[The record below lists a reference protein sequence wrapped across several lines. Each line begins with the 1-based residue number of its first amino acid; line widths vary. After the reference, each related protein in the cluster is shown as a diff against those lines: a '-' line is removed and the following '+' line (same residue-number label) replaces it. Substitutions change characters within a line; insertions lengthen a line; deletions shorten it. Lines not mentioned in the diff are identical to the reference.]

1 MNLRPC
7 SPGEDQVVGTQATV
21 SPLAMVP
28 RLALSASVS
37 NPDRD
42 AWLLH
47 QSWCRDA
54 QSQQSWDTAV

>member
-7 SPGEDQVVGTQATV
+7 SPGGDQVVGAQATV

-28 RLALSASVS
+28 RLALSASAS

-54 QSQQSWDTAV
+54 CSQQSWATAV